1 MRDTRRNAIAIAEAT
16 EIPLRQWNPCVGRIA
31 ASSRA
36 GEVFVECAGSSPV
49 PARLLEGI
57 DRVALSRSDSV
68 GREVLLVF
76 DGGDPGK
83 PIVVGLLE
91 NRIESLVRME
101 APDESLGAPKEIL
114 CDGKRLVV
122 DVSEEI
128 ILRCGEGSIMIGK
141 NGKIVLRG
149 THLLSLS
156 TGRNRIKGGSV
167 SIN

>member
-1 MRDTRRNAIAIAEAT
+1 MRDTRRNAIADAT
-16 EIPLRQWNPCVGRIA
+16 EIPIRQWNPCVGRIA
-31 ASSRA
+31 ESSRA
-36 GEVFVECAGSSPV
+36 GEVFVECAGASPV

-76 DGGDPGK
+76 NGGDPGK

-91 NRIESLVRME
+91 NRLESLVRME
-101 APDESLGAPKEIL
+101 VPDESPGEQKEIL
-114 CDGKRLVV
+114 FDGKRLVV
-122 DVSEEI
+122 EAREEI
-128 ILRCGEGSIMIGK
+128 VLRCGEGSIRIRK
-141 NGKIVLRG
+141 DGKIVLRG

-156 TGRNRIKGGSV
+156 TGQNRIKGGSV